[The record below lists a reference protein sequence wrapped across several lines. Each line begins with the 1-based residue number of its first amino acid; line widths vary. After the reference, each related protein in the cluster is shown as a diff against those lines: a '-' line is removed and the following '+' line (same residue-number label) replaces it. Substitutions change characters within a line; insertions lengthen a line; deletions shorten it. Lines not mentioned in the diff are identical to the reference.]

1 MLSDEWKSSMVSEKI
16 LFMFEP
22 YLFCAFILLFSVSVG
37 LILILLGKGRVER
50 LLVLQLLGTST
61 VAVVLL
67 LAQSLKLPG
76 LRDLALVL
84 GLLACILALAFIRYG
99 GLDSNS
105 GREKR

>member
-1 MLSDEWKSSMVSEKI
+1 MVSAKI
-16 LFMFEP
+16 LFMSEA
-22 YLFCAFILLFSVSVG
+22 YLFCAFVLLFSVSAG
-37 LILILLGKGRVER
+37 LVLILLGKGRVER

-84 GLLACILALAFIRYG
+84 GLLACIVALAFIRYG
-99 GLDSNS
+99 CLDSGS
-105 GREKR
+105 GGEKQ